1 VLAFFADKAIDLGGA
16 KNGDDLLARFDL
28 EGHAGTGFA
37 LGIGFAMI
45 APEPGT
51 GGLLIVGLMWLAGRR
66 VRAMRRLDRRARPTP
81 DLTLPRESR

>member
-1 VLAFFADKAIDLGGA
+1 MLAFFADKAIDLGGA

-51 GGLLIVGLMWLAGRR
+51 GGLLIVGLMWLAAVAY
-66 VRAMRRLDRRARPTP
+66 VRCGDWIAVP
-81 DLTLPRESR
+81 DQPPI